1 MANYR
6 TLGGRDSKLGPSS
19 FQLLSTL
26 SVPRPT
32 FFLAAVAPLDWGRF
46 DRSSYSQSLRIFQE
60 LLASVNIIVG
70 VHNIHNLRDLGSYLW

>member
-6 TLGGRDSKLGPSS
+6 TLGGRDSKLGPSF

-26 SVPRPT
+26 SVPRPIL
-32 FFLAAVAPLDWGRF
+32 FFAAVAPLDWGRF
-46 DRSSYSQSLRIFQE
+46 DRSSYWLSLRIFQE

-70 VHNIHNLRDLGSYLW
+70 VRNIHKLVLICGD